1 MTLGRWLGLLVFIAA
16 LYVLWAVRQLVL
28 MIFGAIAIAVA
39 IDRLA
44 RALLTLQF
52 RGRNLL
58 QDRTKAIF
66 GAIGLLVAF
75 FLGAM
80 LLVVPPFAAQFRELT
95 ELVPVALDRLDT
107 WFSNLSQQP
116 LGQWL
121 QTVLPNPDFRSLLT
135 QAQPAINPLFRGGF
149 ALFASTLGG
158 FFNLLLVTILALMM
172 LFDPL
177 PYRNAFVQL
186 FPSFYRRRVIT
197 ILDRCRNS
205 LDAWLLG
212 ILLNMSIIGVLS
224 GTGLALMGV
233 KLALAHGVLA
243 GLLTFIPNVGPVL
256 SVLPPMLVALLDD
269 PLKSL
274 LVLGWYVI
282 VQQLETNLLTPMV
295 MSKQVSLLPAVT
307 LIAQI
312 FFATFFGFTG
322 LVLALP
328 LTVVAQVWFQALLV
342 EDVLDHWDQGPRWLR
357 SSREGAINSNSE
369 QALPAAVAVGDD
381 DSQTPEPSDS

>member
-328 LTVVAQVWFQALLV
+328 LTVVAQVWLQALLV

-369 QALPAAVAVGDD
+369 QALPAAVVVGGD

>member
-135 QAQPAINPLFRGGF
+135 QAQPAIKPLFRGGF
-149 ALFASTLGG
+149 ALFASTLASGSSSG
-158 FFNLLLVTILALMM
+158 KRVCLAE
-172 LFDPL
+172 PVVR
-177 PYRNAFVQL
+177 PPRSIVPRSGNAH
-186 FPSFYRRRVIT
+186 
-197 ILDRCRNS
+197 
-205 LDAWLLG
+205 
-212 ILLNMSIIGVLS
+212 
-224 GTGLALMGV
+224 LATT
-233 KLALAHGVLA
+233 ASA
-243 GLLTFIPNVGPVL
+243 
-256 SVLPPMLVALLDD
+256 S
-269 PLKSL
+269 
-274 LVLGWYVI
+274 
-282 VQQLETNLLTPMV
+282 
-295 MSKQVSLLPAVT
+295 PAST
-307 LIAQI
+307 
-312 FFATFFGFTG
+312 
-322 LVLALP
+322 
-328 LTVVAQVWFQALLV
+328 
-342 EDVLDHWDQGPRWLR
+342 
-357 SSREGAINSNSE
+357 
-369 QALPAAVAVGDD
+369 
-381 DSQTPEPSDS
+381 

>member
-369 QALPAAVAVGDD
+369 QALPAAVVVGGD

>member
-1 MTLGRWLGLLVFIAA
+1 MTLGRWLGLLVFIAS
-16 LYVLWAVRQLVL
+16 LYVLWSVRQLVL

-39 IDRLA
+39 INRLA
-44 RALLTLQF
+44 RAIQ
-52 RGRNLL
+52 N
-58 QDRTKAIF
+58 RTPIKKRPSTIF
-66 GAIGLLVAF
+66 AAIGLLIAIGF
-75 FLGAM
+75 GAV
-80 LLVVPPFAAQFRELT
+80 LLIVPPFASQFRELT
-95 ELVPVALDRLDT
+95 QLVPMALDRLDT
-107 WFSNLSQQP
+107 WFNTLSKQP
-116 LGQWL
+116 VGQWL
-121 QTVLPNPDFRSLLT
+121 QTISPNPDFRSLLT
-135 QAQPAINPLFRGGF
+135 QAQPAINRLFQGGF

-158 FFNLLLVTILALMM
+158 VLNLLLVAILALMM

-177 PYRNAFVQL
+177 PYRNAFIQL
-186 FPSFYRRRVIT
+186 FPSFYRRRVGT
-197 ILDRCRNS
+197 ILDRCRVA
-205 LDAWLLG
+205 LDAWLIG

-256 SVLPPMLVALLDD
+256 SVLPPMLVAVLDD

-274 LVLGWYVI
+274 LVLGLYVI

-328 LTVVAQVWFQALLV
+328 LTVVAQVWLQAVLV
-342 EDVLDHWDQGPRWLR
+342 EDVLDRWEVGPRWLR
-357 SSREGAINSNSE
+357 SSLDIAAEPIAPE
-369 QALPAAVAVGDD
+369 LPPATEPEPQPEPVGD
-381 DSQTPEPSDS
+381 